1 MRRAEAFCRQLGA
14 GFAARLAN
22 PLALCFNSP
31 VDLMDFRTRWVLITG
46 ASSGLGRE
54 MARILA
60 REHRANLVLVARR
73 QARLLELQ
81 TELEATG
88 VSVVSIVADLTDLA
102 EVERVFSE
110 ATRGRSIYGA
120 VLNAGVTHFGSHD
133 ELSWAAFQTMLA
145 TNVTSVVRLTTLFL
159 PHMREQN
166 VGGGLLLVASMAG
179 LTPVPYQTA
188 YSGTKGFLV
197 NFGRGLYHELRG
209 ENISVT
215 TFVPGGIITEMT
227 AGERFG
233 PLRGWLMPVE
243 RCAREAIQGFR
254 RRDYLCM
261 PGLTNRMGSFLVRFL
276 PERFLTAR
284 VAATYRSALLAQAR
298 ELKDRDSLS
307 QKLAD
312 QEPDPVRS
320 R

>member
-1 MRRAEAFCRQLGA
+1 MG
-14 GFAARLAN
+14 LAN
-22 PLALCFNSP
+22 SGGLCFNSR
-31 VDLMDFRTRWVLITG
+31 VNRMDFRSRWVLITG

-60 REHRANLVLVARR
+60 KEHGANLVLVARR
-73 QARLLELQ
+73 KSRLLEIQ
-81 TELEATG
+81 TELEGLG
-88 VSVVSIVADLTDLA
+88 VSVHPIVADLTDVN

-110 ATRGRSIYGA
+110 ATLERSIYGV

-133 ELSWAAFQTMLA
+133 ELSWSAFQTMLA

-159 PHMREQN
+159 PYLREQN
-166 VGGGLLLVASMAG
+166 AGGGLMLVASMAG

-197 NFGRGLYHELRG
+197 NYGRSLYHELKG
-209 ENISVT
+209 QNFSIT

-233 PLRGWLMPVE
+233 PLRGWLMPVD
-243 RCAREAIQGFR
+243 RCARSAIQGFR
-254 RRDYLCM
+254 EREYLCM
-261 PGLTNRMGSFLVRFL
+261 PGVANRLGSFLVRFL

-284 VAATYRSALLAQAR
+284 VAATYRSALEAQAR
-298 ELKDRDSLS
+298 E
-307 QKLAD
+307 A
-312 QEPDPVRS
+312 RS
-320 R
+320 RAVAAEEPPGGAPPQATVSPVPRID